1 MDLDESG
8 IFAEPVPDDVPD
20 YDGHLALIGTERMD
34 LGTMKKQ
41 SRRYKSVAALRD
53 DLTMMLRN
61 CMTYNE
67 PDSIFF
73 AVAEMIA
80 VQAPAIAASAIAKFG
95 GAAATSSGGR
105 SKKRARR

>member
-1 MDLDESG
+1 MG
-8 IFAEPVPDDVPD
+8 DVLD

-61 CMTYNE
+61 W
-67 PDSIFF
+67 
-73 AVAEMIA
+73 
-80 VQAPAIAASAIAKFG
+80 
-95 GAAATSSGGR
+95 
-105 SKKRARR
+105 

>member
-1 MDLDESG
+1 MELPSQEPPPHHGFIAIYDDHPLG
-8 IFAEPVPDDVPD
+8 IFAEPVGDVLD

-61 CMTYNE
+61 W
-67 PDSIFF
+67 
-73 AVAEMIA
+73 
-80 VQAPAIAASAIAKFG
+80 
-95 GAAATSSGGR
+95 
-105 SKKRARR
+105 

>member
-1 MDLDESG
+1 MVLPSQEPPPHHGFIAVYAHHPLG
-8 IFAEPVPDDVPD
+8 IFGEPVPDDVPD

-61 CMTYNE
+61 W
-67 PDSIFF
+67 
-73 AVAEMIA
+73 
-80 VQAPAIAASAIAKFG
+80 
-95 GAAATSSGGR
+95 
-105 SKKRARR
+105 